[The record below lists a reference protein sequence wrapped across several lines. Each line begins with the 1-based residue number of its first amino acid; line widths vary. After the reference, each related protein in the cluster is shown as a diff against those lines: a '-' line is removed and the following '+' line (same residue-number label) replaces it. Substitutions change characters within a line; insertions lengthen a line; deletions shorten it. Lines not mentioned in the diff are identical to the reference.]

1 MDINQNFFLY
11 NEISFIV
18 NTNNY
23 TISFDD
29 TFPSKC
35 IIILIQTINNNKNY
49 YSHTYSLSQLNII
62 YNKNIK
68 KYQNISEIINN
79 IKQDISDNKNKI
91 DIKQKNYILTLSI
104 FSKNKLKYYFELKK
118 VEYKDIIIQNL
129 FSIINKQ
136 QSQITNLTNEL
147 TLIKNDIKILKEEKL
162 LNNKEKLEKEEKIQN
177 HLNYIQKNFNF
188 SPNLTYKE
196 TIITTGFQEAFELF
210 DIYYSFNN
218 NKELRLITPNKNNI
232 DIDIIRIK
240 DKNLITT
247 LKGHLYPI
255 SSIRHFFNKND
266 CKDYL
271 ISSEFENYL
280 VKLWNL
286 SEFKLVYSILTQY
299 HSNIFSC
306 LYIDNL
312 NYFII
317 STGHNDINT
326 DYTHVYKFDDG
337 SLIKKI
343 FDTNTHSTYYI
354 LYYFYE
360 NNHYLIE
367 CGCGKIYIYNILT
380 NELFKE
386 LKKEKNESDHYSACI
401 INNNLCVSSD
411 NGYIDIWDLNNGNLI
426 KSINCKKSNFYGII
440 SWNEKFLIVADSA
453 NYSFCIIDIKIG
465 KKISNIGG
473 IHQGGVICLKKIIH
487 PIFGESL
494 LSNDDEG
501 DIKLWI
507 INNILINY
515 FSN

>member
-1 MDINQNFFLY
+1 MRLWDIEDGTLLSAIETGLHSQQGQSFL
-11 NEISFIV
+11 
-18 NTNNY
+18 T
-23 TISFDD
+23 FDRD
-29 TFPSKC
+29 GTALVVGVQGEELLVFS
-35 IIILIQTINNNKNY
+35 
-49 YSHTYSLSQLNII
+49 SLG
-62 YNKNIK
+62 
-68 KYQNISEIINN
+68 
-79 IKQDISDNKNKI
+79 
-91 DIKQKNYILTLSI
+91 
-104 FSKNKLKYYFELKK
+104 
-118 VEYKDIIIQNL
+118 KD
-129 FSIINKQ
+129 
-136 QSQITNLTNEL
+136 
-147 TLIKNDIKILKEEKL
+147 
-162 LNNKEKLEKEEKIQN
+162 
-177 HLNYIQKNFNF
+177 
-188 SPNLTYKE
+188 
-196 TIITTGFQEAFELF
+196 G
-210 DIYYSFNN
+210 
-218 NKELRLITPNKNNI
+218 
-232 DIDIIRIK
+232 
-240 DKNLITT
+240 
-247 LKGHLYPI
+247 
-255 SSIRHFFNKND
+255 
-266 CKDYL
+266 
-271 ISSEFENYL
+271 
-280 VKLWNL
+280 
-286 SEFKLVYSILTQY
+286 
-299 HSNIFSC
+299 
-306 LYIDNL
+306 
-312 NYFII
+312 
-317 STGHNDINT
+317 
-326 DYTHVYKFDDG
+326 KFDDG